1 MMKSTIR
8 IGPIDRLVLFGGGP
22 LMVAFAK
29 KAIQRGIKTTLF
41 AVKRHL
47 EEALEGGAGPTLRTV
62 LEKEKIPFFHSDDIN
77 RAPELRS
84 AVSSATIG
92 IGLGEAYTFSKETI
106 ALFQGKLFD
115 FMTIRL
121 PQYRGGA
128 HFTWQI
134 LRKNR
139 IGCWNIQVINE
150 EMIPG
155 VYDSGE
161 ILKSREYLLPPSAKI
176 PNDYYD
182 AAHEE
187 GFTLFS
193 EFLDEVQAGKE
204 FGLAKLQENFSSYFP
219 RLHTLRHGLI
229 NWSWKSEEIETMICA
244 FDDPYPGAST
254 FLNGKRVFLKRCQ
267 ADDSEGRFHPFMSGL
282 VYRIAGRSV
291 FVATCDGT
299 LVVRKVSDEMGADL
313 IPKLKV
319 GQRFFTPIKVLEEAM
334 LYSAEYDAAG
344 LVKEQG
350 GTLHPM
356 EEEK

>member
-1 MMKSTIR
+1 MMKSTIK
-8 IGPIDRLVLFGGGP
+8 IGPIDRLLLFGGGP

-29 KAIQRGIKTTLF
+29 EAIKRKIKTTLF

-47 EEALEGGAGPTLRTV
+47 EEALEGGAGPTLREV
-62 LEKEKIPFFHSDDIN
+62 LEKEKIPFFHADDIN
-77 RAPELRS
+77 RAPELPS
-84 AVSSATIG
+84 VVSGAAIG

-139 IGCWNIQVINE
+139 IGCWNIQLINE
-150 EMIPG
+150 AMIPG
-155 VYDSGE
+155 AYDSGE
-161 ILKSREYLLPPSAKI
+161 ILKTREYFLPPSAKI

-187 GFTLFS
+187 GFKLFCK
-193 EFLDEVQAGKE
+193 FLDEVQAGKE

-219 RLHTLRHGLI
+219 RLHTLRHGWI
-229 NWSWKSEEIETMICA
+229 NWSWNCDEIETMISA

-254 FLNGKRVFLKRCQ
+254 FLNGRRVFLKQCQ
-267 ADDSEGRFHPFMSGL
+267 ADAGEGMFHPFMSGL
-282 VYRIAGRSV
+282 IYRMADRSV
-291 FVATCDGT
+291 FIATREGA
-299 LVVRKVSDEMGADL
+299 LMVRKVSDEKGRDL
-313 IPKLKV
+313 IPTLKV
-319 GQRFFTPIKVLEEAM
+319 GQRFFTPMKVLEEAM
-334 LYSAEYDAAG
+334 QYSAEYDAAG
-344 LVKEQG
+344 LVEEQG
-350 GTLHPM
+350 GTLHVT

>member
-1 MMKSTIR
+1 MKNLTIK

-29 KAIQRGIKTTLF
+29 EAIRREIKTTLF
-41 AVKRHL
+41 AVTRHL
-47 EEALEGGAGPTLRTV
+47 EEPLEGGSGPTLRQV
-62 LEKEKIPFFHSDDIN
+62 LEREKISFFHSNDVN

-84 AVSSATIG
+84 AVSNATIG

-106 ALFQGKLFD
+106 ALFHGRLFD

-176 PNDYYD
+176 PNDYYE
-182 AAHEE
+182 AAHAE
-187 GFTLFS
+187 GLKLFC
-193 EFLDEVQAGKE
+193 EFLDEIEAGKE

-219 RLHTLRHGLI
+219 RLHTLRHGWI
-229 NWSWKSEEIETMICA
+229 NWSWRRDEIETMIAA

-254 FLNGKRVFLKRCQ
+254 VLNGRRVFLKQ
-267 ADDSEGRFHPFMSGL
+267 AQSDDSEGAFHPFMSGL
-282 VYRIAGRSV
+282 IYRIADRSI

-299 LVVRKVSDEMGADL
+299 LVVRKVSDENGADL

-319 GQRFFTPIKVLEEAM
+319 GQRFFTPIKILEEAM
-334 LYSAEYDAAG
+334 QYSAEYDATG
-344 LVKEQG
+344 LVEEQG
-350 GTLHPM
+350 RHTSSDGGR
-356 EEEK
+356 K

>member
-1 MMKSTIR
+1 MKSKIK
-8 IGPIDRLVLFGGGP
+8 IGPIDRLILFGGGP
-22 LMVAFAK
+22 LMVAFGK
-29 KAIQRGIKTTLF
+29 EAIKRKIHTTLF

-47 EEALEGGAGPTLRTV
+47 EEALEGGAGPTLREV
-62 LEKEKIPFFHSDDIN
+62 LEKEKIPFFNADDIN
-77 RAPELRS
+77 RAPELPS

-106 ALFQGKLFD
+106 SLFQGRLFD

-128 HFTWQI
+128 HYTWQI

-139 IGCWNIQVINE
+139 IGCWNIQLINE

-155 VYDSGE
+155 VYDCGE

-187 GFTLFS
+187 GIKLLC

-219 RLHTLRHGLI
+219 RLHTLRHGWI
-229 NWSWKSEEIETMICA
+229 NWSWDCDEIETMISA

-254 FLNGKRVFLKRCQ
+254 FLNGRRVFLKRCQ
-267 ADDSEGRFHPFMSGL
+267 ADDSEGTFHPFMSGL
-282 VYRIAGRSV
+282 IYRIADRSV
-291 FVATCDGT
+291 FLAARDGA
-299 LVVRKVSDEMGADL
+299 LVVGKVLDEKGVDL
-313 IPKLKV
+313 IPTLKV
-319 GQRFFTPIKVLEEAM
+319 GQRFFTPMKALEEAM
-334 LYSAEYDAAG
+334 QYSAEYDAAG
-344 LVKEQG
+344 LV
-350 GTLHPM
+350 
-356 EEEK
+356 EENGEKNERHV

>member
-1 MMKSTIR
+1 MIKTTIK

-29 KAIQRGIKTTLF
+29 EAIKRGIKPTLF

-47 EEALEGGAGPTLRTV
+47 EEALEGGIGPTLREV
-62 LEKEKIPFFHSDDIN
+62 LEQEQIPFFHADDIN
-77 RAPELRS
+77 RAPTLRS
-84 AVSSATIG
+84 AVSNATIG
-92 IGLGEAYTFSKETI
+92 IGMGEAYTFSKETI
-106 ALFQGKLFD
+106 ALFQGRLFD

-150 EMIPG
+150 EMVPG
-155 VYDSGE
+155 VFDSGE

-187 GFTLFS
+187 GLKLFCA
-193 EFLDEVQAGKE
+193 FLEEVQAGKE

-219 RLHTLRHGLI
+219 RLHTLRHGWI
-229 NWSWKSEEIETMICA
+229 NWSWSCDEIETMIAA
-244 FDDPYPGAST
+244 FDDPYPGASSY
-254 FLNGKRVFLKRCQ
+254 LNGRRVFLKRCQ
-267 ADDSEGRFHPFMSGL
+267 AEDSDGTFHPFMSGL
-282 VYRIAGRSV
+282 IYRIADRSV
-291 FVATCDGT
+291 FVATRQGA
-299 LVVRKVSDEMGADL
+299 LVVRKVSDETGADL
-313 IPKLKV
+313 IPKLRV
-319 GQRFFTPIKVLEEAM
+319 GQRFFTPIKTLEEAM
-334 LYSAEYDAAG
+334 QYSAEYNAAG
-344 LVKEQG
+344 LVEEQA
-350 GTLHPM
+350 TRRTT
-356 EEEK
+356 EEEE